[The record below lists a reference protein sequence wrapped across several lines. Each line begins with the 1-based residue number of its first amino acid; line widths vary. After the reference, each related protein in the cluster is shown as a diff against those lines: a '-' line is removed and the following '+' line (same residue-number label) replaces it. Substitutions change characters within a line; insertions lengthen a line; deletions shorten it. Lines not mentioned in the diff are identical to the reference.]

1 MGVAIVCA
9 LESVK
14 SQDYV
19 FIYLIMS
26 MFRGQIDAVV
36 GFAETKTLS
45 RPVIPGSIWQKYVTT
60 QLLYSLIPKLC
71 QFYRCKSSRVIP
83 PVARMPQPLSNPS
96 WGPRLGAT
104 SETRSLCHFRFRHC
118 LTSTRFYGNFQLRKS
133 TKTIICHNVTI
144 NRIFW
149 LFPW

>member
-1 MGVAIVCA
+1 MDMGVAIVSA

-45 RPVIPGSIWQKYVTT
+45 RPVIPGSI
-60 QLLYSLIPKLC
+60 
-71 QFYRCKSSRVIP
+71 
-83 PVARMPQPLSNPS
+83 
-96 WGPRLGAT
+96 
-104 SETRSLCHFRFRHC
+104 
-118 LTSTRFYGNFQLRKS
+118 
-133 TKTIICHNVTI
+133 
-144 NRIFW
+144 
-149 LFPW
+149 

>member
-1 MGVAIVCA
+1 MKLTVPHDACVDSLVLGVHPVDLVDMGVAIASTLEIYIFIILFYYIYYIILLLYSNIKILDLVDVGVAIVSA

-45 RPVIPGSIWQKYVTT
+45 RPVIPGSI
-60 QLLYSLIPKLC
+60 
-71 QFYRCKSSRVIP
+71 
-83 PVARMPQPLSNPS
+83 
-96 WGPRLGAT
+96 
-104 SETRSLCHFRFRHC
+104 
-118 LTSTRFYGNFQLRKS
+118 
-133 TKTIICHNVTI
+133 
-144 NRIFW
+144 
-149 LFPW
+149 